1 MNIIRV
7 VLVDDHALMREGVR
21 MLLTSKEDIDVV
33 GEAAGVVEGKACVED
48 LQPDVVLVDIS
59 MPDGNGAKMT
69 QALCESVPTSKVIML
84 TRHNDQ
90 AYLQQA
96 MRAGAKGYV
105 LKKAA
110 PYELL
115 NAIRAVAGGQ
125 IYVDP
130 SLAGEY
136 MGRLNQPTNVRRPKG
151 SERPLS
157 PREEQV
163 LRLIALG
170 HSNQEIAAQLGV
182 SVKTVEY
189 QRAKGME
196 KLGFKSRVQIV
207 QHAVHE
213 GWLDDA

>member
-1 MNIIRV
+1 MSKISIL
-7 VLVDDHALMREGVR
+7 LVDDHAVVREGVR
-21 MLLTSKEDIDVV
+21 MLLTSQPDIDVI
-33 GEAAGVVEGKACVED
+33 GEASGSKEGRAKAEE
-48 LQPDVVLVDIS
+48 LGPDIVLIDIS
-59 MPDGNGAKMT
+59 MPDGNGAKVAQELQQSIPET
-69 QALCESVPTSKVIML
+69 RVIFL
-84 TRHNDQ
+84 TRHDDQ
-90 AYLQQA
+90 GYLQQA

-115 NAIRAVAGGQ
+115 NAIRTVADGQ

-136 MGRLNQPTNVRRPKG
+136 MGRLNKPAAEPPSGVMRA
-151 SERPLS
+151 LS

-170 HSNQEIAAQLGV
+170 YSNQEIAGQLGV

-189 QRAKGME
+189 QRARGME

-207 QHAVHE
+207 RHAIGE
-213 GWLDDA
+213 GWLDES

>member
-1 MNIIRV
+1 MKERIRI

-21 MLLTSKEDIDVV
+21 MLLESQPEFDIV
-33 GEAAGVVEGKACVED
+33 GEASGVVDGRARIEA
-48 LQPDVVLVDIS
+48 LQPDIVLVDIS

-69 QALCESVPTSKVIML
+69 HALRESMPNSKFIIL

-115 NAIRAVAGGQ
+115 NAIRTVADGKP
-125 IYVDP
+125 YVDP
-130 SLAGEY
+130 SLESEY
-136 MGRLNQPTNVRRPKG
+136 MGRANQPTSVPPITL
-151 SERPLS
+151 ERPLS

-207 QHAVHE
+207 QHAIHE
-213 GWLDDA
+213 GWLDEA

>member
-1 MNIIRV
+1 
-7 VLVDDHALMREGVR
+7 
-21 MLLTSKEDIDVV
+21 MLLESQPDIDVV
-33 GEAAGVVEGKACVED
+33 GEASGVAEGQARAEG
-48 LQPDVVLVDIS
+48 LEPDIILMDIS

-69 QALCESVPTSKVIML
+69 NALRESLPASKVIIL

-115 NAIRAVAGGQ
+115 NAIRTVANGQ
-125 IYVDP
+125 PYVDP

-136 MGRLNQPTNVRRPKG
+136 MGRTSQPASEQPPGT
-151 SERPLS
+151 ERPLS

-170 HSNQEIAAQLGV
+170 YSNQEIAAQLGV

-189 QRAKGME
+189 QRARGME

-213 GWLDDA
+213 GWLDEA